1 MQRWCCGEKD
11 EGEEEEE
18 EEEVGEEQE
27 EERMGGWI
35 MFCGSE
41 EGMINERSFC
51 MGCNPCSGPVGTPL
65 GHLLVA
71 RARLHAHA
79 HKHTLQSLLTC

>member
-1 MQRWCCGEKD
+1 MQHWCCGEED

-18 EEEVGEEQE
+18 VWEEQE

-51 MGCNPCSGPVGTPL
+51 TGCNPCSGPVGTPL

-71 RARLHAHA
+71 RASCARGRTHARRF
-79 HKHTLQSLLTC
+79 SVTC